1 MDNLL
6 ILLKEILKPN
16 IKALALFI
24 VFSFI
29 CIGGVIQTY
38 AFIDDIP
45 GIEKPP
51 LYDQL
56 SALELWFPWILLVA
70 PLHILGA
77 VLRLWWII
85 NLFPELSSG
94 FKIPLAS
101 IAFSYILSCWT
112 VYSWDKWVKNSKRKM
127 YAVLTIATVIS
138 LMMSPLPILFLP
150 NITLVKLLRFIS
162 GFIFIL
168 LITGTYITSLIGLAY
183 SFKTILI
190 KTRKHENIWSTYTG
204 KEMSK

>member
-16 IKALALFI
+16 IKALALFL

-45 GIEKPP
+45 DVKKPP

-56 SALELWFPWILLVA
+56 SALEPWFPWILLVA

-77 VLRLWWII
+77 VLKLWWLID
-85 NLFPELSSG
+85 LFPEFSSG
-94 FKIPLAS
+94 FKIPLVS

-112 VYSWDKWVKNSKRKM
+112 VYSWDKWVKNSKRKV
-127 YAVLTIATVIS
+127 YAVLTVATVIS

-150 NITLVKLLRFIS
+150 NITLFKILRFIS

-168 LITGTYITSLIGLAY
+168 LIIGTYITSLIGLAY

-190 KTRKHENIWSTYTG
+190 RTKKHENIWGTYTT
-204 KEMSK
+204 K